1 MDNIIGLFGA
11 TKISVATSRAATSWA
26 WYVIRASGFVGVI
39 LLILLMISGIGMVTG
54 LTYKFLQPLKAWA
67 VHKALGIAL
76 CVAIVIHVGFLLID
90 HFVNFSFLQITV
102 PFVSNY
108 TNGSKFLGVGLSAV
122 AMALGVLA
130 MYGTAVIV
138 LSSLKWID
146 TKKRAWRY
154 LHYVS
159 YFVMFAA
166 FIHALGTGTDLK
178 HGFLRILFIAASFLV
193 ILWVI
198 SRLRRSGSLKKS
210 STVE

>member
-193 ILWVI
+193 ILGVI